1 MAKVEMVCWY
11 GAFALGV
18 AGLLSGILYLLF
30 KKGVREEHFA
40 KAAGFEFAASWILFI
55 PEELFNDIPRSVP
68 FLRVIESIIT
78 ALLKTFNIYLG
89 DGSKRVAY
97 AGHPIFSALYA
108 TLVTVVNIVLLLFVA
123 GFLASFFDGPFQRI
137 RLSLHKRRSIV
148 LFSECNDKTLATAE
162 SIRSKRKMIV
172 FANCGRNTETA
183 RKDRIAA
190 IKGVRFD
197 GTVTEVLKKT
207 VGKSKRM
214 EVFLF
219 GDREE
224 DNLAELEHVCG
235 FLEGKRTGR
244 IRVYTELSE
253 TPWSLYDEYLETH
266 NSADGEK
273 LVINFVRT
281 EENFAYN
288 NLLQNSIFETAIERG
303 DGEPREIK
311 FLLVGMNERNLEL
324 LKAVL
329 HLSQM
334 PGYRVTVMVLDPG
347 ASRKRL
353 LCKMPE
359 ICDERDVV
367 GDAVYRIL
375 YRQHVLTET
384 DQFEEIIRN
393 EFADFTFAFINDGDN
408 LRNANLAMRL
418 NALCY
423 REQRNGGYRI
433 QVNIED
439 EDMCNRWNPEL
450 TKNIDVVGTRRAMYD
465 YSFITMS
472 NIEKGTVAIHNVRYP
487 KGEPG
492 SPAWISYCNNEYNRH
507 SVYARTLSFKYKVW
521 VIDRFYNSDYGITTE
536 DRMWKVYEHM
546 RWNVYTRTLGLVLA
560 DRALLDESGELDR
573 KLRGIARV
581 HNDLVKYDDLLPA
594 EQDKD
599 ALVLTPKIVEILKS
613 I

>member
-11 GAFALGV
+11 GAFGLGV
-18 AGLLSGILYLLF
+18 AGLLGGILYLLF
-30 KKGVREEHFA
+30 RKGVKEEHFA

-55 PEELFNDIPRSVP
+55 PEELFNDIPKSVP
-68 FLRVIESIIT
+68 VLRVFESIVT

-97 AGHPIFSALYA
+97 EGHPVFSALYA

-123 GFLASFFDGPFQRI
+123 GFLASFFEGPLQRI

-172 FANCGRNTETA
+172 FAGCGKNTDAVRKERITA
-183 RKDRIAA
+183 VR
-190 IKGVRFD
+190 GVRFD
-197 GTVTEVLKKT
+197 GSVTEVLRKT
-207 VGKSKRM
+207 VGKCKRM

-224 DNLAELEHVCG
+224 NNLAELEHVCN
-235 FLEGKRTGR
+235 FLEGKSGARV
-244 IRVYTELSE
+244 RVYAELSE
-253 TPWSLYDEYLETH
+253 TPWSLYDEYLKTH
-266 NSADGEK
+266 NSADGER

-288 NLLQNSIFETAIERG
+288 NLLRNSIFDNAICRG
-303 DGEPREIK
+303 DDEPREIR
-311 FLLVGMNERNLEL
+311 FLLVGMNDRNLEM

-334 PGYRVTVMVLDPG
+334 PGYRITLMVLDPG
-347 ASRKRL
+347 SGRKRL
-353 LCKMPE
+353 QSKMPE
-359 ICDERDVV
+359 IYDESSIV
-367 GDAVYRIL
+367 GDSVYRIL

-384 DQFEEIIRN
+384 DQFEEIVGN

-423 REQRNGGYRI
+423 RNRRDGDYRI
-433 QVNIED
+433 QVNIDE
-439 EDMCNRWNPEL
+439 EDMCSRWNPNL
-450 TKNIDVVGTRRAMYD
+450 MKNIDVVGTRKATYD

-472 NIEKGTVAIHNVRYP
+472 SIEKASVAIHNVRYP
-487 KGEPG
+487 KSDPE
-492 SPAWISYCNNEYNRH
+492 SPTWISYSNDEYNRH
-507 SVYARTLSFKYKVW
+507 SVYARTLSFKYKVQI
-521 VIDRFYNSDYGITTE
+521 IDRFYNSEYGITNS

-546 RWNVYTRTLGLVLA
+546 RWCVYTRTLGLVLA
-560 DRALLDESGELDR
+560 DKALLNEDGELDR

-581 HNDLVKYDDLLPA
+581 HNDLVAYDELLPE

-599 ALVLTPKIVEILKS
+599 AIVLTPKIVEILKS